1 MQTCLSCGFP
11 ANASGRDIEGLTAKP
26 TGGLSA
32 GVLRRYRTFWPR
44 FWAGWID
51 GLIFFPLW
59 GVDWLVQ
66 KGTNAPSVLALWF
79 VLYTLSFDIYS
90 VVLHARYGQTL
101 GKMAM
106 GVKVLSLSETK
117 LSLRQALLR
126 DIVPILFSCASI
138 FAALPRVLQGLDPY
152 NEKVEL
158 TWIDEISLYGS
169 LIWFAAELVTMLTNP
184 KRRAVHDFIAGSVVV
199 RLKYPMVAV
208 SNEAAGA

>member
-1 MQTCLSCGFP
+1 MS
-11 ANASGRDIEGLTAKP
+11 
-26 TGGLSA
+26 
-32 GVLRRYRTFWPR
+32 VLRRYRTFWPR

-51 GLIFFPLW
+51 GLIFLPLW

-90 VVLHARYGQTL
+90 VILHARYGQTL

-152 NEKVEL
+152 NERVEL

-169 LIWFAAELVTMLTNP
+169 LIWFAAELVTMLTNS

-199 RLKYPMVAV
+199 RLKYPKVAV
-208 SNEAAGA
+208 NNEVAAA